1 MARKNH
7 KFTINRELYITPYN
21 TEELQEMRRKLA
33 KRANQRM
40 LQLERKG
47 YDFGAIDTVKQYLS
61 YQKEGKKRFTER
73 KNYLTDH
80 MELKREISTL
90 ESFLDAP
97 TSTIRGMKQIEKKR
111 QSSFES
117 GKWGVRYKLS
127 GELNRQLHFAST
139 KEFYNFLN
147 SQTFSDLMGQGFSSE
162 TLIELY
168 DSARTVSET
177 TDDEIYEKLES
188 ALNEFRGKTQKP
200 QVKYL
205 AEKLGVKMEDLL

>member
-1 MARKNH
+1 MAKRN
-7 KFTINRELYITPYN
+7 KFSINRELYTTPYN
-21 TEELQEMRRKLA
+21 TEQLQEMRRKLA

-40 LQLERKG
+40 LTLERKG
-47 YDFGAIDTVKQYLS
+47 YDFGAIDIAKQYLS

-90 ESFLDAP
+90 ESFLEAP
-97 TSTIRGMKQIEKKR
+97 TSTIRGMKKIEAKR
-111 QSSFES
+111 QATFES
-117 GKWGVRYKLS
+117 GNWGVRYKLS
-127 GELNRQLHFAST
+127 GEPNKPLHFAST

-168 DSARTVSET
+168 DSARSVSNT
-177 TDDEIYEKLES
+177 TDAEIYDKLNT
-188 ALNEFRGKTQKP
+188 ALSDFRNHKQKP
-200 QVKYL
+200 AVKYM
-205 AEKLGVKMEDLL
+205 AEQLGIKMEDLL